1 MSINY
6 KSRPGLYF
14 QKHPNCNYTEFQL
27 ATGGS
32 KQAWYDARHHYR
44 KNIAVLPYRRSVSD
58 ETKFI
63 VANPNATLEEFCAE
77 TGGDKYRYSQARGKA
92 RQFFKNRGIPNPVMP
107 YRINPQLQASFEF
120 KPAPEKNLFKEAV
133 EIVQSIGRKEE
144 PLKNPQPWDE
154 VKRDFEIKE
163 ERVSLGITPD
173 FIWYEST
180 QMRNDLNYAVSKN
193 MNRFEHLVKVME
205 ARHAENQKMI
215 TDLMNQVRDLK
226 SKNKALDEML
236 DRYTKPKD

>member
-6 KSRPGLYF
+6 KGRPGLYF
-14 QKHPNCNYTEFQL
+14 QKHPSCSYTEFQL

-63 VANPNATLEEFCAE
+63 VANPNATLQEFCAE

-92 RQFFKNRGIPNPVMP
+92 RQFFKSRGIPNPIMP
-107 YRINPQLQASFEF
+107 YRLHPQFQASFEF
-120 KPAPEKNLFKEAV
+120 K
-133 EIVQSIGRKEE
+133 
-144 PLKNPQPWDE
+144 QPE
-154 VKRDFEIKE
+154 VKQKVFEPTEAEAHSKAQRENLDKITSRFEIKE
-163 ERVSLGITPD
+163 EHVSLGITPD

-180 QMRNDLNYAVSKN
+180 QMRNDLNHAISKN
-193 MNRFEHLVKVME
+193 MNRFEHLVRVME
-205 ARHAENQKMI
+205 ARHADNQKMI
-215 TDLMNQVRDLK
+215 TDLMNQVKDLK
-226 SKNKALDEML
+226 VQNNALMSN
-236 DRYTKPKD
+236 RYTKD